1 MNFVQHECDTATYDK
16 TFWKRLKEM
25 CEKCIIHFPEKNE
38 LKGFL
43 QQSKQIIFLEQDETL
58 ENPEREILR
67 LFFMNNQFLF
77 LIFYQLWIKFG
88 VEFFFSWAKDTKV
101 CLCLQIKQGAKIIAD
116 DRKTQRSAY
125 KSYCIFKIFFLDM
138 AQIFNSYFMQSEFT
152 NLYRE

>member
-1 MNFVQHECDTATYDK
+1 
-16 TFWKRLKEM
+16 M

-77 LIFYQLWIKFG
+77 LIFYQLWIKFVG
-88 VEFFFSWAKDTKV
+88 EFFFLEPRTLKFV
-101 CLCLQIKQGAKIIAD
+101 FV
-116 DRKTQRSAY
+116 Y
-125 KSYCIFKIFFLDM
+125 KSNKVKKLLSMIEKLKDQHTRVTVFSKSFF
-138 AQIFNSYFMQSEFT
+138 
-152 NLYRE
+152 

>member
-1 MNFVQHECDTATYDK
+1 
-16 TFWKRLKEM
+16 M
-25 CEKCIIHFPEKNE
+25 CEKCIIHFPEKNK

-88 VEFFFSWAKDTKV
+88 GEFFF
-101 CLCLQIKQGAKIIAD
+101 LEP
-116 DRKTQRSAY
+116 RTQKFAFVY
-125 KSYCIFKIFFLDM
+125 KSNKVQKLLPMIEKLKDQHTRVTVFSKSFF
-138 AQIFNSYFMQSEFT
+138 
-152 NLYRE
+152 

>member
-1 MNFVQHECDTATYDK
+1 
-16 TFWKRLKEM
+16 M

-77 LIFYQLWIKFG
+77 
-88 VEFFFSWAKDTKV
+88 
-101 CLCLQIKQGAKIIAD
+101 
-116 DRKTQRSAY
+116 
-125 KSYCIFKIFFLDM
+125 
-138 AQIFNSYFMQSEFT
+138 
-152 NLYRE
+152 